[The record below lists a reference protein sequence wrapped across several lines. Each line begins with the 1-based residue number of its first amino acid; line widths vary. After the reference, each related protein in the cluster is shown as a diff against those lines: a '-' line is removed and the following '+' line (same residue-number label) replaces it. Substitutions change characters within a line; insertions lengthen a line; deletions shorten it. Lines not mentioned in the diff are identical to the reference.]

1 MTDNSGIDNPNDER
15 GGGSSHPPAD
25 AGTTPPVGGGNDLT
39 RPTGSA
45 GPGQA
50 PAGGGYPAGAGAPA
64 QPSTGGF
71 PAQPAS
77 GGYGTPA
84 QPSSGGYGTPA
95 QPSSGGY
102 AAAGQPGGYST
113 PTTQPHAGGYPA
125 QPHTGGFPAQPS
137 GSAPGTGGFPTART
151 GQPTSAMPAGFP
163 TAQTPPPGSVPPGS
177 LPPGIGEPG
186 EPPTGGGK
194 KGRGKA
200 GLAAGAVALVLL
212 GGGVGG
218 AVGAKIADDNKSTT
232 TSTSQTL
239 SGGPRDNSQPAAAA
253 PGSVQA
259 VAQKVL
265 PSVVSIYVKTSR
277 AEGSGSG
284 IILSSDGYILT
295 NNHVVTAESN
305 APADDLTVVFND
317 NSTAKARVVG
327 TDPISDI
334 AVVKVDRSDLQA
346 ITMGTSANLTVG
358 QEVVAVG
365 SPLGLSGTVTSGI
378 ISALNRPVSTT
389 QQGDKQASVMD
400 AIQTDAAINPGNSGG
415 ALVNA
420 NGALIGVN
428 SAIASLSSG
437 DSQSGSIGLGFAI
450 PIDQAM
456 RIANELK
463 ATGKATQPSLGVQV
477 TDPQSD
483 TALGAV
489 VAEVVAGG
497 PAEKAGIP
505 KGATITK
512 FDNRNISSADGLVAA
527 VRSHAPGDNV
537 SVTYSVGGQ
546 TKTTQVTLATL
557 DTGGR

>member
-1 MTDNSGIDNPNDER
+1 MTDNSGTDNPRDDRAGAASN
-15 GGGSSHPPAD
+15 PPAD
-25 AGTTPPVGGGNDLT
+25 AGAAPSVGGGNDFT
-39 RPTGSA
+39 RPTGTAAPGQHSA
-45 GPGQA
+45 GGYQAGPAATGQS
-50 PAGGGYPAGAGAPA
+50 G
-64 QPSTGGF
+64 TGGF
-71 PAQPAS
+71 PAQAASQGGYQPSAQPAS
-77 GGYGTPA
+77 GYPA
-84 QPSSGGYGTPA
+84 SAPQP
-95 QPSSGGY
+95 
-102 AAAGQPGGYST
+102 
-113 PTTQPHAGGYPA
+113 PTGYPS
-125 QPHTGGFPAQPS
+125 QPHTGGFPAQPA
-137 GSAPGTGGFPTART
+137 GSAPGTSGFPPIGS

-163 TAQTPPPGSVPPGS
+163 TAQTPPPGSVPPGH
-177 LPPGIGEPG
+177 LPPGTGEPG
-186 EPPTGGGK
+186 EPPSGGGK
-194 KGRGKA
+194 KTGRGKA

-218 AVGAKIADDNKSTT
+218 AVGAKVADDNNSNT
-232 TSTSQTL
+232 TSTTQTL
-239 SGGPRDNSQPAAAA
+239 SSGPRDNSQPTAAA
-253 PGSVQA
+253 PGSVPA

-265 PSVVSIYVKTSR
+265 PSVASIFVKTSR

-295 NNHVVTAESN
+295 NNHVITAEGTT
-305 APADDLTVVFND
+305 PASDLTVVFND
-317 NSTAKARVVG
+317 NSTAKARVIG

-334 AVVKVDRSDLQA
+334 AVVKVDRTDLQA
-346 ITMGTSANLTVG
+346 ITMGTSSNLSVG
-358 QEVVAVG
+358 QEVIAVG

-483 TALGAV
+483 TDLGAM

-497 PAEKAGIP
+497 PAEKGGIP
-505 KGATITK
+505 KGALITK
-512 FDNRNISSADGLVAA
+512 FDNRDITSADGLVAA